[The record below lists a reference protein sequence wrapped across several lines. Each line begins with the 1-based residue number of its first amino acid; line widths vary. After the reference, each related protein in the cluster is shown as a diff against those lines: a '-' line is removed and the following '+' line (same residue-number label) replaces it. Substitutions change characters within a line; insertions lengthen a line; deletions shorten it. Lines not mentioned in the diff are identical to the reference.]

1 MCVVVTWCGTR
12 EYGATLADQRAY
24 RDGVIAGSA
33 PEALWLLEHP
43 PVITTGRRGGVDDE
57 PRIRAAGYDV
67 VVTER
72 GGLATCHEPGQLVGY
87 LFVDVSKIGVRRAV
101 MVIEVG
107 IIAWLRAQGLDATIR
122 EGLPGVWV
130 GREKV
135 CALGLHVKRGVTMHG
150 FALNLV
156 NELRGF
162 DLIVPC
168 GIVDGTVSSVR
179 RLLGRAPT
187 PEAAAPA
194 VGEALVAALAS
205 SRRAIALD
213 TALVRE

>member
-1 MCVVVTWCGTR
+1 MVVTWRGTQ
-12 EYGATLADQRAY
+12 EYGATLADQRAF
-24 RDGVIAGSA
+24 RDGVIAGQRA
-33 PEALWLLEHP
+33 EGLWLLEHP
-43 PVITTGRRGGVDDE
+43 PVITTGRRGGVGDE
-57 PRIRAAGYDV
+57 ARIRAAGYDLV
-67 VVTER
+67 ATER

-87 LFVDVSKIGVRRAV
+87 LFLDVSKIGVRRAV
-101 MVIEVG
+101 TAIEGGV
-107 IIAWLRAQGLDATIR
+107 IAWLRAMDLDANVR

-156 NELRGF
+156 NDLRGF

-168 GIVDGTVSSVR
+168 GIVDGTVTSVQ
-179 RLLGRAPT
+179 RLRGRSPS
-187 PEAAAPA
+187 PEEAAPA
-194 VGEALVAALAS
+194 VGAAVIAALAS
-205 SRRAIALD
+205 LRRAIALD